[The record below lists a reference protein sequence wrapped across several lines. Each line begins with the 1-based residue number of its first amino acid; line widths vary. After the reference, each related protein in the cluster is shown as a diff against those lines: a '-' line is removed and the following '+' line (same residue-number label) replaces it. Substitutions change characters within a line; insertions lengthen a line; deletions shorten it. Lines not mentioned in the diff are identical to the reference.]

1 MRNQRQVQRAFTE
14 RAIINFL
21 NGIREYNHEQALVW
35 KIYNFASKI
44 IIYCAEISLLSV
56 ILIGEL
62 SISFVDIYT
71 LECAI
76 GSLSHDK
83 YFFEIKNESYLKLI
97 EASFGICKLDF
108 Y

>member
-1 MRNQRQVQRAFTE
+1 MRNQRQVQRAFIE
-14 RAIINFL
+14 RAFIDLQNY
-21 NGIREYNHEQALVW
+21 IREDNHEQALVW

-44 IIYCAEISLLSV
+44 IIYCAEISLLGV

-62 SISFVDIYT
+62 SISFVDIHT

-83 YFFEIKNESYLKLI
+83 NFLEFKNESYLKLI